1 MEKKILKTPFN
12 TLTISDVE
20 KLRKKRSSIP
30 VERNSIIYDHTMA
43 EILSAQTHLN
53 SLYKVR
59 VTLPFTE
66 RILLLNKIF

>member
-1 MEKKILKTPFN
+1 MKPPFN

-20 KLRKKRSSIP
+20 KLRKKRSCIP
-30 VERNSIIYDHTMA
+30 VGRSSIIYDHTMA
-43 EILSAQTHLN
+43 EILSAQTHLK

-66 RILLLNKIF
+66 RILLLNNIY